1 MTAITPAL
9 LEQAR
14 RIEIT
19 TRDLVRDLV
28 AGDFASIFR
37 GRGVEFTEVR
47 EYLPGDDVRTI
58 DWNVTARM
66 GTPYIKRF
74 IEERQLTLLLLVDV
88 SASGEFGSVHQTRR
102 ELIAE
107 LCAVLA
113 LSASR
118 HRDRVGAAFYSD
130 RVEWSTPPRSG
141 RGQAMQVVT
150 QALSLAPAGRRTDLP
165 KALIALEPLLRHRSL
180 VVVLS
185 DFLDPEQ
192 WPALQRLASR
202 HDVVAL
208 QLTDP
213 RERDLPDVGLATLWD
228 PESDDWMVVDTGDQ
242 GIRERFREAR
252 AASDE
257 ALQARCTERGI
268 DLLRLD
274 TDQPYA
280 VPLAAF
286 FSRRNA
292 QNL

>member
-88 SASGEFGSVHQTRR
+88 SASGEFGSVHQTRK

-113 LSASR
+113 LSAAR

-150 QALSLAPAGRRTDLP
+150 QALGLAPAGRRTDLP
-165 KALIALEPLLRHRSL
+165 KALITIEPLLRHRSL
-180 VVVLS
+180 VIVLS

-192 WPALQRLASR
+192 WPALERLSAR

-213 RERDLPDVGLATLWD
+213 RERDLPDVGLTTLWD
-228 PESDDWMVVDTGDQ
+228 PESDDWMVVDTSDR

-252 AASDE
+252 TASDD

>member
-1 MTAITPAL
+1 MTLLSPTL

-14 RIEIT
+14 RIEIA

-58 DWNVTARM
+58 DWNVTARL
-66 GTPYIKRF
+66 GTPYVKRF

-88 SASGEFGSVHQTRR
+88 SASGVFGSVQRTRR
-102 ELIAE
+102 ELIAD

-113 LSASR
+113 LSAAR
-118 HRDRVGAAFYSD
+118 HRDRVGAVLYSD
-130 RVEWSTPPRSG
+130 RVEWSAPPRSG
-141 RGQAMQVVT
+141 RGQAMQIVT
-150 QALSLAPAGRRTDLP
+150 QVLGLVPTGRGTDLP
-165 KALIALEPLLRHRSL
+165 AALQAVEPLLRHRSL

-185 DFLDPEQ
+185 DFLDPAQ
-192 WPALQRLASR
+192 WPALERLSTR

-208 QLTDP
+208 QITDP
-213 RERDLPDVGLATLWD
+213 RERELPDVGLATLWD
-228 PESDDWMVVDTGDQ
+228 PETDDWLVADTADPA
-242 GIRERFREAR
+242 IRERFREGR
-252 AASDE
+252 ATMDS
-257 ALQARCTERGI
+257 ALQTRCVERGI

-274 TDQPYA
+274 TALPYG

-292 QNL
+292 QYG

>member
-1 MTAITPAL
+1 MTVIAPAL

-14 RIEIT
+14 RIELA

-58 DWNVTARM
+58 DWNVTARL
-66 GTPYIKRF
+66 GTPYVKRF

-88 SASGEFGSVHQTRR
+88 SASGDFGSVQRTRR
-102 ELIAE
+102 ELTAE

-113 LSASR
+113 LSAAR
-118 HRDRVGAAFYSD
+118 HRDRVGAVFYSD
-130 RVEWSTPPRSG
+130 RVEWSAPPRSG
-141 RGQAMQVVT
+141 RGQAMQIVT
-150 QALSLAPAGRRTDLP
+150 QALGLRPAGRGTDLP
-165 KALIALEPLLRHRSL
+165 GVLHRVEPLLRHHSL

-185 DFLDPEQ
+185 DFLDPAQ
-192 WPALQRLASR
+192 WPALERLSTR

-213 RERDLPDVGLATLWD
+213 RERELPDVGLATLWD
-228 PESDDWMVVDTGDQ
+228 PETDDWLVADTGDP
-242 GIRERFREAR
+242 GVRERFREAR
-252 AASDE
+252 AAFDN

-274 TDQPYA
+274 TGQPYG
-280 VPLAAF
+280 VTLAAF

-292 QNL
+292 QNG

>member
-1 MTAITPAL
+1 MTTLSPTL

-14 RIEIT
+14 RIEIS

-58 DWNVTARM
+58 DWNVTARL
-66 GTPYIKRF
+66 GTPYVKRF

-88 SASGEFGSVHQTRR
+88 SASGEFGSVQRTRR

-113 LSASR
+113 LSATR

-130 RVEWSTPPRSG
+130 RLEWSVPPRSG

-150 QALSLAPAGRRTDLP
+150 QALGLVPSGRRTDLS
-165 KALIALEPLLRHRSL
+165 KAVTALEPLLRHRSL

-185 DFLDPEQ
+185 DFLDPDQ
-192 WPALQRLASR
+192 WPALERLSTR

-213 RERDLPDVGLATLWD
+213 RERELPDVGLTTLWD
-228 PESDDWMVVDTGDQ
+228 PETDDWLVADTSDP
-242 GIRERFREAR
+242 GIRARFHAAR
-252 AASDE
+252 TACDA

-274 TDQPYA
+274 TAQPYGVA
-280 VPLAAF
+280 LAAF

-292 QNL
+292 QNA